1 MQCGMGGWIR
11 AETSESSRTA
21 YFSTDKI
28 VIRILMVS
36 LKLYTCI
43 GVYLDMTLQNSYG
56 SGTGAAGKDCTAQ
69 FLGLGG

>member
-1 MQCGMGGWIR
+1 
-11 AETSESSRTA
+11 
-21 YFSTDKI
+21 
-28 VIRILMVS
+28 MVS